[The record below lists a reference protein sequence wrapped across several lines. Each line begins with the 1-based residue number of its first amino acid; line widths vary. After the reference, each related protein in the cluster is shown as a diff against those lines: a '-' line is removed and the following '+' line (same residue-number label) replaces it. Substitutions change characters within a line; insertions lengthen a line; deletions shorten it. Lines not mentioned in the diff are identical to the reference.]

1 MSITTLTT
9 FALGSFTA
17 ITAYKNNLQN
27 ARNQG
32 QIFYKQEHLDYK
44 MLGAYFAIITPYQL
58 ITIPSRFSVVTKIH
72 YQSMNPYIRIPLLLS
87 FISLINGSNF
97 GLGYIL
103 GSAAHTALYR

>member
-1 MSITTLTT
+1 MNLLPLAT
-9 FALGSFTA
+9 FTLGSFTA

-27 ARNQG
+27 ARKQE
-32 QIFYKQEHLDYK
+32 QIFYKQESLDYK

-58 ITIPSRFSVVTKIH
+58 ITVPSKLSIVGKIH
-72 YQSMNPYIRIPLLLS
+72 YQSMNPYIRIPMLLL
-87 FISLINGSNF
+87 IVTVANGSNF

>member
-17 ITAYKNNLQN
+17 ITAYKNSLRNRQN
-27 ARNQG
+27 EKQL
-32 QIFYKQEHLDYK
+32 FYKQEYLDYK

-58 ITIPSRFSVVTKIH
+58 ITIPSKLSIVGKIH
-72 YQSMNPYIRIPLLLS
+72 YKSMNLYTRIPLLL
-87 FISLINGSNF
+87 LIVTVANSSTF

-103 GSAAHTALYR
+103 ANSAYTALY